1 MIRIC
6 TFTVGAH
13 QIGIDAGR
21 IREIVVLRELT
32 TVAGAPAYVRGLINL
47 RGQIVACL
55 DTGQVLAVPAGD
67 QPRMAVVVDD
77 ADEVVSLAVDAVGDV
92 LELEPAHVDGV
103 PPTVAGEIA
112 TRLTGSYQRPGQLVM
127 IVDLDRVLAT
137 VEAPS

>member
-1 MIRIC
+1 MIRLC
-6 TFTVGAH
+6 TFTVGGH

-32 TVAGAPAYVRGLINL
+32 TVAGAPSHVRGLINL

-55 DTGQVLAVPAGD
+55 DTAQVLAVDAVAA
-67 QPRMAVVVDD
+67 PRMAVVVDD

-92 LELEPAHVDGV
+92 LEFEQAQLDGV
-103 PPTVAGEIA
+103 PSTVAA
-112 TRLTGSYQRPGQLVM
+112 DVAARLTGSYQRPGQLVM

-137 VEAPS
+137 TGAPS